1 MFRTETT
8 GKWILAGEHAV
19 LRGAPALVF
28 PLESRKLNLDYTAG
42 APGESLRLMCG
53 GSHGDELQMLFW
65 GVLEKAC
72 ELKEVSRSSF
82 HGEVRLTSEIPV
94 GAGLGASAALCVA
107 MSRWFAHLNVIQ
119 PAEIADFARTL
130 ENLFHGESSGLD
142 IAVAIKGKPLKY
154 FRGQEPQV
162 LPERRW
168 TPELYVS
175 YSGQRGMT
183 LDCVSQV
190 KRLLVE
196 NSERGQQLDAQMGA
210 AAELCEKALQLE
222 AGDGPQALAQAM
234 DLAAESFRDW
244 GLTEGAVQNHMNQLR
259 THGALA
265 VKPTGS
271 GKGGYI
277 LSLWTAPPPTE
288 LRSQLI
294 PCFKS

>member
-28 PLESRKLNLDYTAG
+28 PLESRKLNLEFTAG
-42 APGESLRLMCG
+42 APGESLRLLCG

-72 ELKEVSRSSF
+72 ELRAVARSSF
-82 HGEVRLTSEIPV
+82 SGEVRLTSEIPV

-107 MSRWFAHLNVIQ
+107 MSRWFAHLNVI
-119 PAEIADFARTL
+119 AAGEIADFARTL

-154 FRGQEPQV
+154 YRGQEPQV

-168 TPELYVS
+168 TPRLYVS

-183 LDCVSQV
+183 LDCVNQV

-196 NSERGQQLDAQMGA
+196 NSERGQKLDTQMGE
-210 AAELCEKALQLE
+210 AAELCQKALQMDAAE
-222 AGDGPQALAQAM
+222 GQKALAQAM
-234 DLAAESFRDW
+234 QLAAESFLAW
-244 GLTEGAVQNHMNQLR
+244 GLTEGAVQNHMNHLR
-259 THGALA
+259 AQGALA

-271 GKGGYI
+271 GKGGFI
-277 LSLWTAPPPTE
+277 LSLWAAAPPLE
-288 LRSQLI
+288 LQSQLI